1 MMSENEVIEKC
12 RKQDRHAQK
21 YLYKKY
27 ASLLLG
33 MCMRYTSDK
42 SEAEDILQESFLK
55 IFLNVSDFQGT
66 GSFEGWMKRIVINTA
81 ITFYHKNLKHRYHYD
96 IDDMYNLQTQETE
109 YGSFDFTQEQLL
121 KVVNDLP
128 AGYRMV
134 FNLYAIE
141 GYKHKEIAEMMGI
154 DINTSKSQFSRA
166 RKQLQKK
173 LEEIK
178 SIKHG

>member
-96 IDDMYNLQTQETE
+96 IDEMYNLQTQETE